1 MLKNNAKSV
10 INEEHLT
17 SFLSDVVKTVKNEE
31 DPLVLNEYRRIFRK
45 NVPFTL
51 RSYVAAYF
59 IKEFEGSR
67 KGYGR
72 RASNRYQDRSRG
84 SFSDHPVLD
93 PSESIS
99 IFINVGKTRRV
110 FPRDIIT
117 LLIQN
122 ADVTREHI
130 GDIRILD
137 TYSFVQVMS
146 EDADRIIEKLNNF
159 TYRGRSLSVSYA
171 RKAESDD
178 VQSTPSEK
186 NS

>member
-1 MLKNNAKSV
+1 MLKRNAKPV
-10 INEEHLT
+10 LNEEHLT

-31 DPLVLNEYRRIFRK
+31 DPFILNEYRRIFRK

-59 IKEFEGSR
+59 IKEMEGPRTKS
-67 KGYGR
+67 YGR
-72 RASNRYQDRSRG
+72 RSSSRYQDRQRS
-84 SFSDHPVLD
+84 SFPDHPVLD
-93 PSESIS
+93 PSESVS
-99 IFINVGKTRRV
+99 IFINVGKTRKV

-122 ADVTREHI
+122 ADITRERI

-146 EDADRIIEKLNNF
+146 EDAGQIIEKLNNF
-159 TYRGRSLSVSYA
+159 AYRGRNLSVSYA
-171 RKAESDD
+171 RKTENEEPSTDSQAE
-178 VQSTPSEK
+178 V
-186 NS
+186 